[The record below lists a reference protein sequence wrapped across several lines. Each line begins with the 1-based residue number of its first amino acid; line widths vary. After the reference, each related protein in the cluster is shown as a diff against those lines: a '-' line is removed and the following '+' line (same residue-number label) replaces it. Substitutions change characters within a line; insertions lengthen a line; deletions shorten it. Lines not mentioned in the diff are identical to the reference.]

1 MSIFRRILTSFV
13 IGLLCSLATAGESV
27 IQLDVP
33 PVDMPQVSENDLDK
47 NEQARRNKATLLH
60 LRMMRRF
67 KEERY
72 NAARQLCEQI
82 VKLIPE
88 DGTAWY
94 NLACAQA
101 RLDRHDEAIES
112 LNAALDL
119 GFAAI
124 RHMENDPDL
133 SSLHGSEAFRKL
145 LARREEIHRQRA
157 ERIRD
162 ELHRR
167 YGEGYIVEVD
177 HAHRLVFATNT
188 DRDTLNA
195 LRDDLTARAE
205 ALWEQLFDHRLE
217 QYVTIII
224 PKPGTIEMGRIGGV
238 FRRSDATIVARRVG
252 MTCRHEFTHAL
263 HFADIEARAQLHPI
277 WVLEGLATLYETA
290 EFQHGRLLPMPNDR
304 LNALKFFLARDR
316 LHPLRKLLTVDQEGF
331 MEDPAVFYAMSRYLM
346 MYLEENGKLR
356 EWYLAYTAAYE
367 EDDTGREALESVFG
381 EDLDAIEEDWL
392 EWVKRLPRPAMAVR
406 TNQPYL
412 GVQVSPATE
421 GLAVQRVIPG
431 SGADEAGLQAG
442 DLIVRVSGR
451 QLADGTE
458 LIRLVTA
465 REVGDDVKIRYRRN
479 GRYANTVV
487 TLQAKPAR
495 IPTEDDMPVTP
506 PRQLDPRRDES
517 DEQGCAPRRKLPHP
531 LPTRKAA

>member
-1 MSIFRRILTSFV
+1 MMSIFRRILISF
-13 IGLLCSLATAGESV
+13 IFGLFCTLAAAGEGV
-27 IQLDVP
+27 IQLNVP
-33 PVDMPQVSENDLDK
+33 PVDMPRQPESSLDENEK
-47 NEQARRNKATLLH
+47 ARRNKASILH
-60 LRMMRRF
+60 LRMLRRF

-72 NAARQLCEQI
+72 NAARQLSEQI
-82 VKLIPE
+82 VELIPE

-101 RLDRHDEAIES
+101 RLGRVTEAITS
-112 LNAALDL
+112 LNTAVDL

-124 RHMENDPDL
+124 RHMEKDPDL
-133 SSLHGSEAFRKL
+133 ASLHGKSAFKKL
-145 LARREEIHRQRA
+145 LDRRNEIHRQRA

-195 LRDDLTARAE
+195 LRDDLTTRAE
-205 ALWEQLFDHRLE
+205 ALWNQLFDYRLE

-238 FRRSDATIVARRVG
+238 FRRSDATIVAQRVG

-263 HFADIEARAQLHPI
+263 HFADLEARAQLHPI
-277 WVLEGLATLYETA
+277 WILEGLATLYETA
-290 EFQHGRLLPMPNDR
+290 EFHHGRLHPTPNDR

-316 LHPLRKLLTVDQEGF
+316 LHPLSELLNIDQDDF
-331 MEDPAVFYAMSRYLM
+331 MEDPAVFYAMSRYVM
-346 MYLEENGKLR
+346 FYLEEKGKLR
-356 EWYLAYTAAYE
+356 EWYQAYTAGYE
-367 EDDTGREALESVFG
+367 QDDTGRDAMEKVLG
-381 EDLDAIEEDWL
+381 KNLDAIEKDWH

-431 SGADEAGLQAG
+431 SGADQAGLQAG
-442 DLIVRVSGR
+442 DLIVRVSDR

-465 REVGDDVKIRYRRN
+465 REVGDEVKIRYRRN
-479 GRYANTVV
+479 GQYANTVV

-506 PRQLDPRRDES
+506 PRQLQPLRDES
-517 DEQGCAPRRKLPHP
+517 NEQGRVSSP